1 MLLAEECE
9 ILYSTCGCQT
19 YGGLDRGRA
28 LSQMDGELLTILQPF
43 SAPKSKYAT
52 QPPAPMLTQVFWDE
66 PVFSPAVAQ
75 RDRLTRSA
83 KIMVYSYQ
91 EEGE

>member
-1 MLLAEECE
+1 
-9 ILYSTCGCQT
+9 
-19 YGGLDRGRA
+19 
-28 LSQMDGELLTILQPF
+28 
-43 SAPKSKYAT
+43 
-52 QPPAPMLTQVFWDE
+52 MLTQVFWDE